1 MNVIQYTCITVNDP
15 GALTCT
21 LPVIETLSCLL
32 FYVKNTVHCIQYD
45 KTKIT
50 LKN

>member
-1 MNVIQYTCITVNDP
+1 MNVIHNITVNDP

-21 LPVIETLSCLL
+21 LSVIETWSSLI
-32 FYVKNTVHCIQYD
+32 FYVQNSVCCIQYD